1 MGFESAPK
9 FEQKKDSRNIEINLY
24 GQDQLL
30 ELGVKVCEYDQH
42 ALYHYPC
49 SEEGKAYNMKTR
61 QFVDVELLNV
71 SSEEVISETKTEAT
85 AVVESNKNESAPV
98 KKPRNIEV
106 MLRGQDNLLELG
118 IKVCEPDQGAFYHY
132 PCSEEGKAY
141 NMKTRQFVDV
151 EKIDVEGAE
160 EV

>member
-9 FEQKKDSRNIEINLY
+9 PEQKKEGRNIEINLY

-49 SEEGKAYNMKTR
+49 SEEGKAYNMKSR
-61 QFVDVELLNV
+61 QFVDVELINEN
-71 SSEEVISETKTEAT
+71 SEETAKEVETTAT
-85 AVVESNKNESAPV
+85 V
-98 KKPRNIEV
+98 KKPRNIEI
-106 MLRGQDNLLELG
+106 MLRGQDQLLELG
-118 IKVCEPDQGAFYHY
+118 VKVCEPDQDALYSY

-151 EKIDVEGAE
+151 EEINIE
-160 EV
+160 ENKEA